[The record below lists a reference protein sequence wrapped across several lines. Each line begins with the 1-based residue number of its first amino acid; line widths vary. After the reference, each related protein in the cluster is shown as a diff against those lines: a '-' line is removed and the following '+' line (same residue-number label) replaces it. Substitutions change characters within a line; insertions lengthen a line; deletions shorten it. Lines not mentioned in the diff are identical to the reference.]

1 MQDIEVEITLAG
13 GRSYNS
19 ILPADSPLLRDLYYS
34 LALGQQADA
43 ENPNMVLQIPLEDGH
58 AACSFLSSSLVSVVT
73 KPPVLIEPQAY
84 AQAGAAVAQAISAAP
99 THVRI
104 DDFLT
109 PEENRQLLAFALESD
124 TNFEGSSVITKSG
137 GKEDHQYRKSK
148 VFFAIKD
155 TKWRDVFVNR
165 LKMHLPHITKSL
177 GRPGFA
183 FDEAEIQLTASNDG
197 DFFRRHADADHNE
210 KAVANRVIT
219 FVYYFYRE
227 PKAYAGG
234 DLLLYGDSD
243 QSVTAIEPVNN
254 MLVSFLSDLPHE
266 VDMVRC
272 PSGAFADSR
281 FTINGWLRVNAP

>member
-19 ILPADSPLLRDLYYS
+19 ILPADSPLLKDLYYS
-34 LALGQQADA
+34 LALGQQADP
-43 ENPNMVLQIPLEDGH
+43 ENPNMVLQIPIEDGH

-73 KPPVLIEPQAY
+73 KPPVLIQSQGQAPG
-84 AQAGAAVAQAISAAP
+84 GASVARAISEAS

-124 TNFEGSSVITKSG
+124 MNFEGSSILTKSG
-137 GKEDHQYRKSK
+137 GQEDHHYRKSK
-148 VFFAIKD
+148 VFFAVKD
-155 TKWRDVFVNR
+155 TKWHDVFINR
-165 LKMHLPHITKSL
+165 LKMHLPHISKSL

-183 FDEAEIQLTASNDG
+183 FDESEIQLTASNDG

-210 KAVANRVIT
+210 ESVANRVIT

-227 PKAYAGG
+227 PKAFAGG
-234 DLLLYGDSD
+234 DLLIYGDSD
-243 QSVTAIEPVNN
+243 HSVTAIEPVNN
-254 MLVSFLSDLPHE
+254 MLVSFLSDCPHE
-266 VDMVRC
+266 VDLVRC